1 MNRNDLRRVDLNL
14 LIVFETLMHERSV
27 TRAAE
32 KLFLGQPAISAALS
46 RLRTLFDDPLFV
58 RTGRSMEPTARAQE
72 IFAHLS
78 PALDSISTAMSR
90 ASEFDP
96 ATSTAV
102 FRIGLSDDVE
112 FGLLPPLLRR
122 LRAEAPGIVLVVR
135 RANYLLMPNLLA
147 SGEISVGVS
156 YTDELPANAKR
167 KTVRR
172 SKPKILRADSAPGQL
187 TLDDY
192 CARPHALVSFA
203 GDLSGFVDEELEKF
217 GRKRKVV
224 LAVPQFNGLGTL
236 LAGTDIIA
244 TVPDYAAQEAKAA
257 VAATQ
262 AQLDAARLNLSFTR
276 ITAPIDGRV
285 SRAEVTAGN
294 LVNSGETLLTT
305 LVSTDK
311 VYAYFDADER
321 VFLKY
326 VELARQAGRDTR
338 SESPVYLGLSSED
351 GNPHLGRLDFLDNQV
366 NPRTGTIR
374 GRAVFDNAKGEFTPG
389 LYVRLKLV
397 GSKTYAATLIKDEA
411 VGTDLGKKFVLV
423 LDGDNKTVYR
433 TVEMGPKLEGLRIV
447 RSGLSKGDRIVV
459 NGLQR
464 VRPGMQVDPQ
474 KVEMASADTLATL
487 ARLRQSVGDS
497 EPPKVAASKDNATRN
512 EPRG

>member
-1 MNRNDLRRVDLNL
+1 
-14 LIVFETLMHERSV
+14 LMRS
-27 TRAAE
+27 
-32 KLFLGQPAISAALS
+32 SAA
-46 RLRTLFDDPLFV
+46 
-58 RTGRSMEPTARAQE
+58 
-72 IFAHLS
+72 
-78 PALDSISTAMSR
+78 
-90 ASEFDP
+90 
-96 ATSTAV
+96 
-102 FRIGLSDDVE
+102 SDV
-112 FGLLPPLLRR
+112 
-122 LRAEAPGIVLVVR
+122 
-135 RANYLLMPNLLA
+135 Y
-147 SGEISVGVS
+147 
-156 YTDELPANAKR
+156 KR
-167 KTVRR
+167 
-172 SKPKILRADSAPGQL
+172 
-187 TLDDY
+187 
-192 CARPHALVSFA
+192 
-203 GDLSGFVDEELEKF
+203 
-217 GRKRKVV
+217 
-224 LAVPQFNGLGTL
+224 
-236 LAGTDIIA
+236 
-244 TVPDYAAQEAKAA
+244 
-257 VAATQ
+257 Q